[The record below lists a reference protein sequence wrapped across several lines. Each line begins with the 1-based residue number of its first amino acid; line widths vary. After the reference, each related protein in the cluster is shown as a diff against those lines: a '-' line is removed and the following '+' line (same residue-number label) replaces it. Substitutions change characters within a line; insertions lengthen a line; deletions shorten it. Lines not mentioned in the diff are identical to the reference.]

1 MRKITI
7 DNLFKQR
14 YNERIVARR
23 DQLEQSKDPG
33 KRLRA
38 YNSAVA
44 IELQALKEG
53 SPSEYADLATLAAEM
68 KESSA
73 QDFDG
78 QPEDVQE
85 A

>member
-14 YNERIVARR
+14 YNEHIVARR

-53 SPSEYADLATLAAEM
+53 SPSRVRGPRDTCSRNEGVKCSRLRWAA
-68 KESSA
+68 
-73 QDFDG
+73 
-78 QPEDVQE
+78 
-85 A
+85 